1 MVSGLTGRAVDR
13 VRQAWVR
20 IALDGATAMAAFVL
34 AQVVLRQPAPI
45 FAPIAAVVCLT
56 DAPAARG
63 PRALRLLLGVV
74 AGVAVGELAKVLI
87 GSGWLQVG
95 AAVVV
100 AMLIVSLGSINPLA
114 LLQAGIAA
122 LLVVG
127 IGSSQAGWTRLASAL
142 VGGALALVVSQVLVT
157 PSPTRQFADAVATAL
172 RGLADGL
179 RDVGSGLRSGSP
191 EAVRTAAEGLRGGHG
206 DVADILDARTT
217 STRLA
222 RTTLRGRR
230 ERAALVAM
238 QRRYEGLEYVHA
250 GSVLLARTA
259 VEVLERGDDVPPR
272 LVDGVDEL
280 AGVVGALAEHPR
292 DTDPTP
298 DDRDVRSA
306 HDVAE
311 DLAGTDPE
319 SWAAGAA
326 RLATQLHL
334 LAEDVA
340 ALTDPRRS
348 HVATRGS

>member
-1 MVSGLTGRAVDR
+1 MLNGLAERAWTR

-20 IALDGATAMAAFVL
+20 IALDGATAVAAFVV
-34 AQVVLRQPAPI
+34 AQLVLRQPAPI

-74 AGVAVGELAKVLI
+74 AGVAVGELAKVVL

-100 AMLIVSLGSINPLA
+100 GMLVVSLGSINPLA
-114 LLQAGIAA
+114 LLQSGIAA

-142 VGGALALVVSQVLVT
+142 IGGALALVVSQVLVS
-157 PSPTRQFADAVATAL
+157 PSPTRQLGEAVTAAL
-172 RGLADGL
+172 RRIADGL
-179 RDVGSGLRSGSP
+179 HDVGSGLRSGTS
-191 EAVRTAAEGLRGGHG
+191 EELRDAAESLRGGHD
-206 DVADILDARTT
+206 DVAEFFDARTT
-217 STRLA
+217 SNRLA

-230 ERAALVAM
+230 ERAALAAM
-238 QRRYEGLEYVHA
+238 QRRFEGLEYVHA

-259 VEVLERGDDVPPR
+259 AEVVARGDEVPAR
-272 LVDGVDEL
+272 LVDGVSEL
-280 AGVVGALAEHPR
+280 AAVVAALADHPR

-298 DDRDVRSA
+298 DGTRSA
-306 HDVAE
+306 HDVA
-311 DLAGTDPE
+311 DGLAATDPE

-334 LAEDVA
+334 LAEDVD
-340 ALTDPRRS
+340 ALTDPRSR
-348 HVATRGS
+348 VAA